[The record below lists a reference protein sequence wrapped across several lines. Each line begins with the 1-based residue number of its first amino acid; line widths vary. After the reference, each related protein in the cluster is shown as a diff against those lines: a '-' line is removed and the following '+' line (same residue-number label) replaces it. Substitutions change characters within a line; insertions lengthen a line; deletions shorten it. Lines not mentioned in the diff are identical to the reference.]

1 MAKKEKTEELD
12 DIIKTVDEE
21 AKKAKTEAD
30 ADVNNEADADELED
44 VDDDDDDSDDNNNTE
59 SANDNEEKSFAQIC
73 RDILKDKNNKRWN
86 GLVIKRI
93 SFDEKANYTQV
104 NITLNKKIPSTSQYA
119 VDGKHKTL
127 YTNTFAIASVIRELP
142 FAWLASHVIDEPEC
156 MEQILTGATIDII
169 QVFTPENE
177 GFVNPFSTKA
187 NHDVYV
193 SEEDT
198 IRDFVVNIKLSNMGM
213 TYLMEYARDLR
224 NERRRQKQMASMMM
238 SM

>member
-1 MAKKEKTEELD
+1 MAKKERTDELD
-12 DIIKTVDEE
+12 DIIKNVEEE
-21 AKKAKTEAD
+21 AKKAKSEAD
-30 ADVNNEADADELED
+30 ANVNNEADADELED
-44 VDDDDDDSDDNNNTE
+44 VDDDDDDDDVE
-59 SANDNEEKSFAQIC
+59 RVNDDEEKSFAQIC

-104 NITLNKKIPSTSQYA
+104 NVTLNKKIPSTSQYA

-177 GFVNPFSTKA
+177 EFVNPFSTKA
-187 NHDVYV
+187 NPDVYV

-198 IRDFVVNIKLSNMGM
+198 IRDFIVNIKLSNMGM
-213 TYLMEYARDLR
+213 GYLMEYARDLR
-224 NERRRQKQMASMMM
+224 NERRRQKQMNAMMM

>member
-1 MAKKEKTEELD
+1 MTKKERTEELD
-12 DIIKTVDEE
+12 EIIKTVDEE
-21 AKKAKTEAD
+21 AKKAKAKANAD
-30 ADVNNEADADELED
+30 TDGSNEADADELED
-44 VDDDDDDSDDNNNTE
+44 VDDEESDDDNNTE
-59 SANDNEEKSFAQIC
+59 RANDDEEKSFAQIC

-142 FAWLASHVIDEPEC
+142 FAWLATHVIDEPEC

-177 GFVNPFSTKA
+177 EFVNPFTTKS
-187 NHDVYV
+187 NPDVYV

-198 IRDFVVNIKLSNMGM
+198 IRDFIVNIKLSNMGVN
-213 TYLMEYARDLR
+213 YLMEYARDLR
-224 NERRRQKQMASMMM
+224 NERRRQKQMNAMMM